1 MSTSLSWPKS
11 TLSPAHEVNQS
22 NLYSRVPSVHFTMS
36 TCLTCTKT
44 VPERLSIHFWPF
56 FDITMQITHTSRHL
70 SAPSLRS
77 QCENCWDV
85 SLNTILALSR
95 PVRVKNSEFLCMLTS
110 AIYKITH
117 FKVFAESPTVQSRK
131 ESLNLASECNHNDSR
146 PIRVKKSEFLH
157 ILTSSICKITHFQVF
172 ADSATYADS
181 KKTIEFSIWM
191 QS

>member
-1 MSTSLSWPKS
+1 MSIRLICANS
-11 TLSPAHEVNQS
+11 TLGPFHHVNLS
-22 NLYSRVPSVHFTMS
+22 NLSEEYQEGLQLISDSFMDFQT
-36 TCLTCTKT
+36 
-44 VPERLSIHFWPF
+44 HFWPF

-172 ADSATYADS
+172 ADSATYAES